1 MSFQSFHGA
10 WPALITPATA
20 EGEVNV
26 PVLRDLTAHLLNKGI
41 GGLYVC
47 GTTGEGMFMSV
58 AERQLV
64 AETVIDE
71 VNGRTPVI
79 VHVGSIAT
87 RDAVILARHAR
98 DVGADGVASILPL
111 FGAGLASTYLH
122 YETIAAA
129 VPELPF
135 YPYLFGG
142 QTDAVS
148 LLRELRRRIPTLAGA
163 KYTGPNMYELQAL
176 VAMQDA
182 NWTIFSG
189 MDEQCAFAAMFGA
202 TANIGSTL
210 NVMPG
215 VYREIRAACERG
227 DLARARDVQ
236 AQANRVIRVWFEF
249 GFPGAFRETLRWLGF
264 DCGEPRL
271 PNLPLPPEQR
281 EALHAALEAA
291 EFWELT
297 KM

>member
-1 MSFQSFHGA
+1 MTFRQFHGA
-10 WPALITPATA
+10 WPALITPATP
-20 EGEVNV
+20 ERDVNV
-26 PVLRDLTAHLLNKGI
+26 PVLRDLTAHLLDKGI

-47 GTTGEGMFMSV
+47 GTTGEGVFMSV

-71 VNGRTPVI
+71 VNGRVPTI
-79 VHVGSIAT
+79 VHVGSIGT

-98 DVGADGVASILPL
+98 DIGADGVASILPL
-111 FGAGLASTYLH
+111 YGAGLASTYLH
-122 YETIAAA
+122 YETIART

-148 LLRELRRRIPTLAGA
+148 LLRELRQRIPNLAGA
-163 KYTGPNMYELQAL
+163 KYTGPNMHELQAL

-182 NWTIFSG
+182 GWTIFSG

-202 TANIGSTL
+202 KANIGSTL

-215 VYREIRAACERG
+215 VYREIRAACARG

-236 AQANRVIRVWFEF
+236 AQANHVIRVWFEF
-249 GFPGAFRETLRWLGF
+249 GFNGAFRETLRRLGF

-271 PNLPLPPEQR
+271 PHPPLPPERR

-291 EFWELT
+291 GFEEMT
-297 KM
+297 RM

>member
-1 MSFQSFHGA
+1 MSFKQFHGA
-10 WPALITPATA
+10 WPALITPATP
-20 EGEVNV
+20 EGDVNV
-26 PVLRDLTAHLLNKGI
+26 PVLRDLTAHLLDKGI

-47 GTTGEGMFMSV
+47 GTTGEGVFMSV

-71 VNGRTPVI
+71 VHGRVPVI

-142 QTDAVS
+142 QTDVVS
-148 LLRELRRRIPTLAGA
+148 LLRELRQRIPNLAGA
-163 KYTGPNMYELQAL
+163 KYTGPNLYELQAL

-182 NWTIFSG
+182 GWTIFSG

-215 VYREIRAACERG
+215 VYREIRTACARG
-227 DLARARDVQ
+227 DLAQARDVQ

-249 GFPGAFRETLRWLGF
+249 GFNGAFRETLRWLGF

-271 PNLPLPPEQR
+271 PHLPLPPEQR
-281 EALHAALEAA
+281 ETLHAAMEAA
-291 EFWELT
+291 GFE
-297 KM
+297 KMTRM